1 MRVAR
6 VLKAVTVIFFG
17 VLVVCCVNSCDCSQV
32 GKLQLVGMDQTPA
45 GKTMLENLVVVT
57 HGWVEK
63 GKGGWPE
70 DMAVAIHKRVGPEK
84 WACGYFD
91 WSQGAKTL
99 NATKAAKYA
108 RDIGGPRLAR
118 EIIKSCKHLR
128 HVHLIAHSGGCWGI
142 SEAAK
147 ILAKETTA
155 DIHLTFFDAY
165 IPAFWK
171 ESSLGNIGA
180 DDSIDLWVEH
190 YYTRDYTLGWT
201 QHDLTYAHNVD
212 VTGIDKGIKDHNF
225 PWQWYLGTI
234 EDVINGNGDARYGFS
249 RSREAADANGWQTSM
264 KLPRGNKAVKLEK
277 Q

>member
-1 MRVAR
+1 MSVGKI
-6 VLKAVTVIFFG
+6 LKVVMVIFFAA
-17 VLVVCCVNSCDCSQV
+17 VVVCCVSSCERSQA
-32 GKLQLVGMDQTPA
+32 GTLQLVGSEQSQTKQSA
-45 GKTMLENLVVVT
+45 AKYLVVVT
-57 HGWVEK
+57 HGWIEK

-70 DMAVAIHKRVGPEK
+70 DMAVAIAKQGGSEK
-84 WACGYFD
+84 WAGGYFD

-99 NATKAAKYA
+99 NATNAAKYA

-118 EIIKSCKHLR
+118 EIIRSCKHLR
-128 HVHLIAHSGGCWGI
+128 HIHLIAHSCGCWGI

-171 ESSLGNIGA
+171 ESSLGNIGV
-180 DDSIDLWVEH
+180 DDSIDLWVDH

-201 QHDLTYAHNVD
+201 QQDLTYAHNVD

-234 EDVINGNGDARYGFS
+234 EDVKGNGDARYGFS
-249 RSREAADANGWQTSM
+249 HSREAADANGWQTSM

>member
-1 MRVAR
+1 MCG
-6 VLKAVTVIFFG
+6 AVKHLTGIG
-17 VLVVCCVNSCDCSQV
+17 ILLAILSSLWLSCREQSLP
-32 GKLQLVGMDQTPA
+32 GGLQLVGN
-45 GKTMLENLVVVT
+45 ENSQATQAKGTYLVVVT

-70 DMAVAIHKRVGPEK
+70 DMALAIHKRVDSEK
-84 WACGYFD
+84 WVCGYFD

-99 NATKAAKYA
+99 NATRAAKYA
-108 RDIGGPRLAR
+108 RDSAGPRLAE
-118 EIIKSCKHLR
+118 EIMKSCEDLR
-128 HVHLIAHSGGCWGI
+128 HIHLIGHSSGCWAV

-171 ESSLGNIGA
+171 ESSLANIDAGA
-180 DDSIDLWVEH
+180 GIDFWAEH

-201 QHDLTYAHNVD
+201 QQDLTYAHNVD

-234 EDVINGNGDARYGFS
+234 DNVNGNGDVRYGFS
-249 RSREAADANGWQTSM
+249 RSRQAADANGWQTSM
-264 KLPRGNKAVKLEK
+264 KLPRGNKAVRLEK